1 MPAEW
6 QDSLAWRSRLCKNVW
21 DRISLADE
29 ASAFCC
35 VQAFSGMGAIR
46 TAFLALLCSLILV
59 PQALLQQTAEEV
71 YPGVQALLLLKA
83 SLDPTFT
90 GLPSWDPA
98 TNPCT
103 WQGLTC
109 NAQGVIIAM

>member
-1 MPAEW
+1 MAQPALQECLGSY
-6 QDSLAWRSRLCKNVW
+6 QFGKAR
-21 DRISLADE
+21 AH
-29 ASAFCC
+29 CC
-35 VQAFSGMGAIR
+35 MQAIPEMGAIR
-46 TAFLALLCSLILV
+46 TAFLALLCSLVVV
-59 PQALLQQTAEEV
+59 PQALLQQTEEDV

-98 TNPCT
+98 TSPCT

-109 NAQGVIIAM
+109 NAQGVITAM